1 MLGVGGHT
9 LLADPMPTRVLIY
22 VMAITAAAL
31 GAVVALFVD
40 GGPVAQRQ
48 ALAAVGLVALG
59 AYTAFTKYKTSRN
72 SSGEVSFIPYIT
84 AIVLYPHWSTVALI
98 GLAVSAVEIGKKKH
112 PLKQIFNSAQ
122 YILASAAATWVY
134 LESGGVSLVLDST
147 FRFLPHTLSVLTFL
161 FVNSLAVAGV
171 VALLERKSVLLT
183 FVEINRSS
191 LLYDLCAVPGVYGVA
206 RAYTD
211 WSWWGLFITVLLLYG
226 VRLMYQA
233 RLQLENTN
241 RELLELFVHTV
252 EFRDPYT
259 SGHSQRVARFS
270 RIIARAIGLSS
281 KEVQRI
287 GRAALLH
294 DVGKIHEVFA
304 PILSKPGALTPE
316 ERALMELHPIKSA
329 ELVAKLSDFED
340 IVPDVRHHHERFDG
354 KGYPD
359 QLAGKSIPLGA
370 RIIAF
375 ADTIDAM
382 TTDRPYRKGMGPDE
396 VRAELLRCRGTQF
409 DPDICDALVSSPVF
423 NQIFDGSDDTS
434 TLSFTQV
441 FSRVK
446 RTRTPVP
453 V

>member
-1 MLGVGGHT
+1 MPFLIK
-9 LLADPMPTRVLIY
+9 MPTRVLVY
-22 VMAITAAAL
+22 VLVVTAAAL
-31 GAVVALFVD
+31 
-40 GGPVAQRQ
+40 
-48 ALAAVGLVALG
+48 AAVAALWRSGAPVQQEHLIASLGLVGLG

-84 AIVLYPHWSTVALI
+84 AIVLYPHWSTVCLI
-98 GLAVSAVEIGKKKH
+98 GIAVSAVEVGKKKH
-112 PLKQIFNSAQ
+112 PLKQVFNSSQ
-122 YILASAAATWVY
+122 YILASAAATGAY
-134 LESGGVSLVLDST
+134 LVLGGVPLVVDSS
-147 FRFLPHTLSVLTFL
+147 FAVLPHAGGVLTFL

-171 VALLERKSVLLT
+171 VALIERKSILRT
-183 FVEINRSS
+183 FVDINRSS
-191 LLYDLCAVPGVYGVA
+191 LFYDLFAIPGVYGVA

-211 WSWWGLFITVLLLYG
+211 WSWYGLLITVLLLYG

-270 RIIARAIGLSS
+270 KVIARAIGLST

-294 DVGKIHEVFA
+294 DVGKIHEVFG
-304 PILSKPGALTPE
+304 PILGKPGKLTPE
-316 ERALMELHPIKSA
+316 ERAIMELHPVKSA
-329 ELVAKLSDFED
+329 ELVSKLSDFED
-340 IVPDVRHHHERFDG
+340 IVADVRHHHERFDG

-359 QLAGKSIPLGA
+359 QLAGKSIPLGS

-382 TTDRPYRKGMGPDE
+382 TTDRPYRKGMSPDE
-396 VRAELLRCRGTQF
+396 VREELIRCRGSQF
-409 DPDICDALVSSPVF
+409 DPDICDALVHSPIF
-423 NQIFDGSDDTS
+423 GQLFDGTEEGPTISI
-434 TLSFTQV
+434 TQML
-441 FSRVK
+441 SRVRK
-446 RTRTPVP
+446 TRTPAP

>member
-1 MLGVGGHT
+1 VPGDASLIK
-9 LLADPMPTRVLIY
+9 MPTRILLYVAAVTLAAFAALVLLWRGGDPIQ
-22 VMAITAAAL
+22 AEHAWAAL
-31 GAVVALFVD
+31 G
-40 GGPVAQRQ
+40 
-48 ALAAVGLVALG
+48 LVMLG

-84 AIVLYPHWSTVALI
+84 AIVLYPHWSTVCFI
-98 GLAVSAVEIGKKKH
+98 GLAVSAIEIGKKKH
-112 PLKQIFNSAQ
+112 PLKQVFNSSQ
-122 YILASAAATWVY
+122 YILASTAATAAY
-134 LESGGVSLVLDST
+134 SSLGGVPLVVDSS
-147 FRFLPHTLSVLTFL
+147 FALVPHAIGVLTFL
-161 FVNSLAVAGV
+161 FINSLAVAGV
-171 VALLERKSVLLT
+171 VALLERKSVLGT
-183 FVEINRSS
+183 FIEINRSS
-191 LLYDLCAVPGVYGVA
+191 LFYDLFAIPGVYGVA

-211 WSWWGLFITVLLLYG
+211 WSWWGLVITVLLLYG

-259 SGHSQRVARFS
+259 SGHSQRVARYS
-270 RIIARAIGLSS
+270 KIIARAVGLSA

-304 PILSKPGALTPE
+304 PILSKPGKLTPE
-316 ERALMELHPIKSA
+316 ERALMELHPVKSA

-340 IVPDVRHHHERFDG
+340 IVADVRHHHERFDG
-354 KGYPD
+354 MGYPD
-359 QLAGKSIPLGA
+359 RLVGKKIPLGS

-382 TTDRPYRKGMGPDE
+382 TTDRPYRRGMSPEE
-396 VRAELLRCRGTQF
+396 VKEELLRCSGDQF
-409 DPDICDALVSSPVF
+409 DPDICDALLKSPIYT
-423 NQIFDGSDDTS
+423 QLFDGSDADPV
-434 TLSFTQV
+434 LSMTQV
-441 FSRVK
+441 LSRVK
-446 RTRTPVP
+446 RNRTPVP

>member
-1 MLGVGGHT
+1 
-9 LLADPMPTRVLIY
+9 MPTRVLIY
-22 VMAITAAAL
+22 VIAVTAAAL
-31 GAVVALFVD
+31 ASVAVLFVD
-40 GGPVAQRQ
+40 ALSISSDQI
-48 ALAAVGLVALG
+48 LAAIGLVSLG

-84 AIVLYPHWSTVALI
+84 AIVLYPHWSTVGLI
-98 GLAVSAVEIGKKKH
+98 GIAVSAVEIGKKKH
-112 PLKQIFNSAQ
+112 PLKQVFNSAQ
-122 YILASAAATWVY
+122 YILASACAAWIY
-134 LESGGVSLVLDST
+134 LQAGGKSLVIDHT
-147 FRFLPHTLSVLTFL
+147 FALVPHVASVLTFL
-161 FVNSLAVAGV
+161 VVNSLAVAGV
-171 VALLERKSVLLT
+171 VSLLERKHVIST
-183 FVEINRSS
+183 FIDINRSS
-191 LLYDLCAVPGVYGVA
+191 LLYDVCAIPGVYGVA

-211 WSWWGLFITVLLLYG
+211 WSWYGLAITVLLLYG

-259 SGHSQRVARFS
+259 SGHSQRVARYS
-270 RIIARAIGLSS
+270 KIIARSLGLSAR
-281 KEVQRI
+281 EVQRI

-294 DVGKIHEVFA
+294 DVGKIHEVFG
-304 PILSKPGALTPE
+304 PILSKPGALTAE
-316 ERALMELHPIKSA
+316 ERALMELHPVKSA

-340 IVPDVRHHHERFDG
+340 IVADVRHHHERFDG

-359 QLAGKSIPLGA
+359 RIAGKAIPLGA

-382 TTDRPYRKGMGPDE
+382 TADRPYRSGMSAEE
-396 VRAELLRCRGTQF
+396 VRAELVRCRGSQF
-409 DPDICDALVSSPVF
+409 DPDICDALLSGPAF
-423 NQIFDGSDDTS
+423 AKLFDGSEDAA

-441 FSRVK
+441 FTRV
-446 RTRTPVP
+446 RRSRTPVA

>member
-1 MLGVGGHT
+1 MLN
-9 LLADPMPTRVLIY
+9 MPTRVLLY
-22 VMAITAAAL
+22 VIAITATALASVAAL
-31 GAVVALFVD
+31 VVGAQAVEREPLVAAF
-40 GGPVAQRQ
+40 
-48 ALAAVGLVALG
+48 GLVVLG

-84 AIVLYPHWSTVALI
+84 AIVLYPHWATVALI
-98 GLAVSAVEIGKKKH
+98 GVAVSLVELGKKKH
-112 PLKQIFNSAQ
+112 PLKQVFNSAQ
-122 YILASAAATWVY
+122 YILASSCATWVY
-134 LESGGVSLVLDST
+134 LTLGGRPLVVDST
-147 FRFLPHTLSVLTFL
+147 FQIVPHSMSVLAFL

-171 VALLERKSVLLT
+171 VALLERKSVLAT
-183 FVEINRSS
+183 FVDINRSS
-191 LLYDLCAVPGVYGVA
+191 LLYDLFAIPGVYGVA
-206 RAYTD
+206 RAFTD

-270 RIIARAIGLSS
+270 RIIARAIGLSN

-316 ERALMELHPIKSA
+316 ERAIMELHPIKSA
-329 ELVAKLSDFED
+329 ELVSKLSDFED

-354 KGYPD
+354 RGYPD

-382 TTDRPYRKGMGPDE
+382 TTDRPYRKGMSPEE
-396 VRAELLRCRGTQF
+396 VRAELLRCRGSQF
-409 DPDICDALVSSPVF
+409 DPEICDALVASPVYL
-423 NQIFDGSDDTS
+423 QLFDGTDDS
-434 TLSFTQV
+434 VSMSFTQV

-446 RTRTPVP
+446 RARTPAP